1 MDRQNVQCP
10 TTVRFTD
17 KNKDPVLWMNRANG
31 QCLTFKIHILFL
43 LTPSSATHD
52 LVTPNPHIYVFFCS
66 SSPSSTTYHL
76 VTSNPPICFFLL
88 LFTPF
93 PPPNPQFVSFDI
105 APPHSLFHPPLSSP
119 KPSICSLFFLS
130 NLPPPPPIKHQSSK
144 LFLSD
149 MNLVNSFDMHQV
161 KWLRS

>member
-52 LVTPNPHIYVFFCS
+52 VVTPNPHIRIFLLLL
-66 SSPSSTTYHL
+66 TLLYHL
-76 VTSNPPICFFLL
+76 PLSSLKPPICFFLL

-105 APPHSLFHPPLSSP
+105 APPHSLFHPSLSSP
-119 KPSICSLFFLS
+119 KPSICSLFFPS
-130 NLPPPPPIKHQSSK
+130 NPPHHHPQSTKAQSCFS
-144 LFLSD
+144 LI
-149 MNLVNSFDMHQV
+149 
-161 KWLRS
+161 